1 MPDCSN
7 TRDRYPSVGE
17 DLPGVESRMI
27 ALQGK
32 EVYLACGFT
41 DLRKSINGL
50 VALVE
55 GSFRLDPFGGAIFAF
70 CNRSRDRLKEIL
82 RIFFFLLWLNLRVNT
97 YIAHGEP
104 GGSSPLKGILSPL
117 GTQGFFQA

>member
-1 MPDCSN
+1 
-7 TRDRYPSVGE
+7 
-17 DLPGVESRMI
+17 MI

-70 CNRSRDRLKEIL
+70 CNRSRDRLKLVEWDGDG
-82 RIFFFLLWLNLRVNT
+82 FWLHLKRLEKGHFKWPT
-97 YIAHGEP
+97 IGENATM
-104 GGSSPLKGILSPL
+104 ILSGADLEMLL
-117 GTQGFFQA
+117 GGAKVELKIRRKEVLERAAI